1 MVISQGGPGSVPQEP
16 VLIPV
21 QVGDCRLLVSAYD
34 LTGESADRDTE
45 IEIASPGS
53 VQDRMLN
60 GMLDGLAAF
69 ATGVVDRFEP
79 TSASKVSVQ
88 FDCNVALESGTLV
101 AVVGKASWQRTFTV
115 TVEWTRQDPVGG

>member
-1 MVISQGGPGSVPQEP
+1 MVISQDGQGSVPQEP

-21 QVGDCRLLVSAYD
+21 QVGDCRLLLSAYD
-34 LTGESADRDTE
+34 LSGELADRDTE
-45 IEIASPGS
+45 IEIASSAS
-53 VQDRMLN
+53 VQHRMLN

-69 ATGVVDRFEP
+69 ATGIVDRFEP

-115 TVEWTRQDPVGG
+115 TVEWTRDLAGG